1 MESGVNE
8 RVKVLRSF
16 LNLTQTEFASRI
28 NSTFATISRIENGSN
43 EPRRSTL
50 VTICRV
56 FNVSEEWLING
67 KGEMLLPGQEITKGE
82 PSNWKEEAYI
92 QLKSHNETLKQE
104 VEWLKNLVTKLT
116 GSVNFP
122 NGIDTA
128 GMFLNPVNS
137 VRAVA

>member
-1 MESGVNE
+1 MENTVNE
-8 RVKVLRSF
+8 RVKMLRSY
-16 LNLTQTEFASRI
+16 LKLTQSEFGAKI
-28 NSTFATISRIENGSN
+28 GAALPTISNMERGTSK
-43 EPRRSTL
+43 PHQSTL

-56 FNVSEEWLING
+56 FNVNKEWLFEG
-67 KGEMLLPGQEITKGE
+67 KGEMFLPGENDSQKET
-82 PSNWKEEAYI
+82 NWKDEAFSTQKQYI
-92 QLKSHNETLKQE
+92 STLEKE
-104 VEWLKNLVTKLT
+104 VEWLRGLVTKLT